1 MAESKPYRVHAQ
13 AWLEI
18 EAAIDWYEQRSS
30 EAGVAFIAAIVD
42 ALEKISGAPERWPE
56 YLHGTQRFVLRR
68 FPFSAI
74 YLNSRDVVDVVAIA
88 HNKRKPGYWERRL

>member
-1 MAESKPYRVHAQ
+1 MAGSKPYRVHAQ

-30 EAGVAFIAAIVD
+30 QAGVAFIAAIVD
-42 ALEKISGAPERWPE
+42 ALEKISAAPERWPE
-56 YLHGTQRFVLRR
+56 YLHGTHRFVLHR

-74 YLNSRDVVDVVAIA
+74 YLNSPDVVDVVAIA